1 MRQRT
6 GRLGFVSAATL
17 LGTMLLGVTLLAAAL
32 VPIAAAGAASKP
44 GAPHKP
50 LVAPG
55 KAEVKVIW
63 SAPKSNGSP
72 ITGYVVTPFL
82 GKAAQKARRFKS
94 ASTAQVITGLTNA
107 KVYTFRVAAK
117 SKVGVGPA
125 SPPSNG
131 VTPTSTP
138 TVRAVMNATIGQ
150 KILVN
155 ARGLTLYL
163 FAPDGSATK
172 SKAGSLLST
181 WPAVVWAGK
190 PTVGPGLS
198 AAKIAVHPQANRASQ
213 VSYNKHLLYT
223 FVSDHKPGDVTG
235 QGVESFYVV
244 SASGAEILY

>member
-1 MRQRT
+1 M
-6 GRLGFVSAATL
+6 
-17 LGTMLLGVTLLAAAL
+17 
-32 VPIAAAGAASKP
+32 PIAVAGAASKP
-44 GAPHKP
+44 AAPHKP
-50 LVAPG
+50 VVAPG

-63 SAPKSNGSP
+63 SAPKDNGSA

-82 GKAAQKARRFKS
+82 GKAAQEARTFKS
-94 ASTAQVITGLTNA
+94 ASTWQVITGLTNG

-138 TVRAVMNATIGQ
+138 TVSAVMNATIGQ

-163 FAPDGSATK
+163 FLPDGSGDK

-181 WPAVVWAGK
+181 WPAVVGPASPRWA
-190 PTVGPGLS
+190 PGS
-198 AAKIAVHPQANRASQ
+198 AQARSQ
-213 VSYNKHLLYT
+213 ST
-223 FVSDHKPGDVTG
+223 RRRT
-235 QGVESFYVV
+235 
-244 SASGAEILY
+244 AR